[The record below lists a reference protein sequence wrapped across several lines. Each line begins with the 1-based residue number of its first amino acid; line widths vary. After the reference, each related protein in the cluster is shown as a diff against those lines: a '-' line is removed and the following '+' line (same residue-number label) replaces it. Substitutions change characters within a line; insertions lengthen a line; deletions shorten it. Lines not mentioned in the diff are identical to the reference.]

1 MLVIHSFTTQLWS
14 RPVQQTSTKVELVVP
29 ASFWTGKNI
38 TKIHSRVN
46 CLVLFPILCLVC
58 WVLQKSFGVLVSAD
72 FLLPVFLLVPTIS
85 LRAGFL
91 WWVCHEKTH
100 ETEEDFLRSGKWA
113 ETILS
118 RLYGHSTWKW
128 HESCGEW
135 NGKPG
140 DLVVNQIP
148 SWERSHIPLKPSPF
162 ESMIFRTSRLV
173 GYVIVPWRVCV
184 LSLLLPENHGNF
196 PYFWWDVGSLGVRVL
211 KHYPNMNNMIGFCRS
226 IWYGRNQDLDVFIW

>member
-1 MLVIHSFTTQLWS
+1 MCHACHSFLSHSTLIATCSTNVRESWVS
-14 RPVQQTSTKVELVVP
+14 RSCFVLDGKKYNENPFPRKLFGFISNSLLGLLSFAKVIWCLGVCRFFA
-29 ASFWTGKNI
+29 ASFPFGSNDFPTSRLVMGLPWVF
-38 TKIHSRVN
+38 HS
-46 CLVLFPILCLVC
+46 
-58 WVLQKSFGVLVSAD
+58 
-72 FLLPVFLLVPTIS
+72 
-85 LRAGFL
+85 
-91 WWVCHEKTH
+91 
-100 ETEEDFLRSGKWA
+100 EEDFLRSGKWA

-128 HESCGEW
+128 HESCGMEW
-135 NGKPG
+135 ERG

-226 IWYGRNQDLDVFIW
+226 IWYGWNQDLDVFIW